1 VEDIMRRGK
10 ANPIVNENK
19 KVSQVLLKITQSRA
33 GSATV
38 VDRRGRLKG
47 IFTDGDLRRHLE
59 ADSKLTLRKISDVMT
74 KNPTSVTPEMLAV
87 EAMRIMQA
95 KKIDEVPVVDKSG
108 KPVGLLDV
116 QDLLRAGL
124 A

>member
-1 VEDIMRRGK
+1 
-10 ANPIVNENK
+10 IVNQEK
-19 KVSQVLLKITQSRA
+19 KVSEVLLKITQSRA
-33 GSATV
+33 GSATI
-38 VDRRGRLKG
+38 VDASGKLKG

-59 ADSKLTLRKISDVMT
+59 SDSQLTLRKMKDVMT
-74 KNPTSVTPEMLAV
+74 KNPTSVNPQMLAV

-95 KKIDEVPVVDKSG
+95 KRIDEVPVVDKSN

-116 QDLLRAGL
+116 QDLLKAGL